1 MREVRTWRKSKVL
14 FHRSCGVQSIAHLLG
29 INVGKHGVRVEGKV
43 LKKRKKE
50 VEEWTVV
57 SMRRAW
63 EGAGRDDSGAA
74 SQACSLLLSA
84 VVQCGPQLMSCM
96 CARTCRIIHYR
107 TPGSTFSKCS
117 REVSWSDFRDGLKD
131 RWKTGFIKG
140 LSTKGKA
147 TVCSVKEASH
157 THKGGKGE
165 RCWLLSCCSSEAK

>member
-1 MREVRTWRKSKVL
+1 M
-14 FHRSCGVQSIAHLLG
+14 
-29 INVGKHGVRVEGKV
+29 
-43 LKKRKKE
+43 
-50 VEEWTVV
+50 

-74 SQACSLLLSA
+74 SQARSLLLSA
-84 VVQCGPQLMSCM
+84 VVQCGPQLISCM

-107 TPGSTFSKCS
+107 TPGSTFSKCN
-117 REVSWSDFRDGLKD
+117 REVSWSNFRDGLKD

-165 RCWLLSCCSSEAK
+165 RCRLLSCCSSEAK